1 MQAIDMHEELGT
13 HMVLM
18 QKAPDVY
25 QLPWA
30 AQTTTLLF
38 HEKTCCHSV
47 VRSVH
52 VPKEHD

>member
-25 QLPWA
+25 QLPWTS
-30 AQTTTLLF
+30 QITTLLL
-38 HEKTCCHSV
+38 HVKTYL
-47 VRSVH
+47 
-52 VPKEHD
+52 